1 MVMCVNHTCMVLYM
15 SMVMGKHM
23 DMHNYM
29 ALYRHHVFCWTIF
42 WKYKYTCINKCM
54 AIVHV
59 HGHGQTHGHAQLHVQ
74 DMLLNHLLEN
84 MYITCYM
91 VTIQTMLLCVMIG
104 FTHTYMYQH
113 ICSCP
118 WHGDTSNH
126 VLFSNDRK
134 SLHVQTYTY
143 TCMFIT
149 WHGNN
154 PNHVTR

>member
-1 MVMCVNHTCMVLYM
+1 MVMCVNHTCMFP
-15 SMVMGKHM
+15 HM
-23 DMHNYM
+23 YSFVHVHGHGQTHGHAQLHGTN
-29 ALYRHHVFCWTIF
+29 LNHVFCWTIF
-42 WKYKYTCINKCM
+42 WEYKYTCINKCM

-118 WHGDTSNH
+118 WHVTWWHLKPCS
-126 VLFSNDRK
+126 
-134 SLHVQTYTY
+134 VQ
-143 TCMFIT
+143 
-149 WHGNN
+149 
-154 PNHVTR
+154 